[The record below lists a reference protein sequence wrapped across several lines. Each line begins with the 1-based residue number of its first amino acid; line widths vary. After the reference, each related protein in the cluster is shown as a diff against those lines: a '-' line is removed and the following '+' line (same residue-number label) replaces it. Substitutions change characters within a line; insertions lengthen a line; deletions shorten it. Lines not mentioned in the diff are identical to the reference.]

1 MSLVSP
7 LDPAELQTAAIV
19 LARTDPSYVDRVR
32 QAVGRLAARDDD
44 PGDAPGALLVLEDS
58 AVIDVEVPVA
68 STTRAGTLL
77 KTGVRRLS
85 GWYLRYVAEQVT
97 LFGQAT
103 VRLGTA
109 LVDRTDQLRTAAERL
124 EQTSGVL
131 RHDLD
136 GLAERVRQLEE
147 QARPGGGGGT

>member
-1 MSLVSP
+1 VTVDS
-7 LDPAELQTAAIV
+7 AELRTAAV
-19 LARTDPSYVDRVR
+19 ALAETDPSYVEHIRR
-32 QAVGRLAARDDD
+32 AAGRLAARDGD

-58 AVIDVEVPVA
+58 ATIDVEVPVA

-85 GWYLRYVAEQVT
+85 AWYLRYVAEQVT

-109 LVDRTDQLRTAAERL
+109 LVDRTDQLTTAAERQ
-124 EQTSGVL
+124 EKTASVL

-136 GLAERVRQLEE
+136 GLAERVRRLEHGAAADE
-147 QARPGGGGGT
+147 GAG